1 MSVANGKILLFQ
13 QRKVTM
19 SNLIKV
25 PHTVVFEAIINLDT
39 IPANLLPALIALDE
53 ATMTQMCKEATLHAL
68 HESNVLQTANEFNTW
83 AEMTI
88 KEGN

>member
-1 MSVANGKILLFQ
+1 MSVPYAKILLSNNERQ
-13 QRKVTM
+13 QMTNEIR
-19 SNLIKV
+19 V
-25 PHTVVFEAIINLDT
+25 PHTIVFEAIINLDT